1 MFAYIFQ
8 ISLVIVVV
16 ALSVGYA
23 LWRIRK
29 SVKANSDPCAG
40 CTGCALRNQKKG
52 KEACEKKKNMKK
64 NLDN

>member
-1 MFAYIFQ
+1 MFAYILQ
-8 ISLVIVVV
+8 ISLVLVIV

-40 CTGCALRNQKKG
+40 CAGCALRDQKRG
-52 KEACEKKKNMKK
+52 KEACEKKKHEEKFG
-64 NLDN
+64 